1 MTIPRPL
8 IALLV
13 VTALAAPVAGSAE
26 DPAPPEALKPAVAPP
41 KPAGQPSAAPP
52 AAPAAQNE
60 EIMVGEVVSLPYNR
74 SAAYSVTRVTGPA
87 VNVTD
92 SGDGTWKGNIRDFSG
107 VFKVTESRISAAGI
121 NMVMDRDGEEWVCQG
136 TVDGKRVRF
145 AMSKEGFVARYDNR
159 LYDMKRM
166 EAGLFAT
173 PNGGPALRVKGDAQ
187 QLNPFYPQFI
197 FALLAIL

>member
-1 MTIPRPL
+1 MARTQGLLP
-8 IALLV
+8 LLV
-13 VTALAAPVAGSAE
+13 VVSLAVPVAGAAE
-26 DPAPPEALKPAVAPP
+26 DPASAKAPASQSAPAAPNGPAV
-41 KPAGQPSAAPP
+41 PAGQ
-52 AAPAAQNE
+52 AAPAPAADDL
-60 EIMVGEVVSLPYNR
+60 MVGEVVSLPYNR
-74 SAAYSVTRVTGPA
+74 SAAYSVSRVTGPG

-92 SGDGTWKGNIRDFSG
+92 SLDGTWKGNIRDFSG

-145 AMSKEGFVARYDNR
+145 AMSKEGFVARYDDR

>member
-1 MTIPRPL
+1 MARTHHL
-8 IALLV
+8 LALLAV
-13 VTALAAPVAGSAE
+13 ILVAAPGPGRAE
-26 DPAPPEALKPAVAPP
+26 EPPPAPPRAPAAQPAPP
-41 KPAGQPSAAPP
+41 APP
-52 AAPAAQNE
+52 AAAAPAAAAPQATE
-60 EIMVGEVVSLPYNR
+60 AMVGEVVSLPYNR
-74 SAAYSVTRVTGPA
+74 SAAYSVARVTGPA

-107 VFKVTESRISAAGI
+107 VFKVTENRISAAGI
-121 NMVMDRDGEEWVCQG
+121 NMVMDRDGDEWTCQG

-159 LYDMKRM
+159 LYDMKRV
-166 EAGLFAT
+166 ESGLFAT